1 MKNEIQRETVLSN
14 FKNECRMKFKE
25 RQYWIYMFFQK
36 PEIKMSQFFLNE
48 WKMKYKERQYTDICT
63 ILLKINEKWNSKWGR
78 TLSDR

>member
-1 MKNEIQRETVLSN
+1 MNAEWNLKRDSIEYICF
-14 FKNECRMKFKE
+14 FKNLKLK
-25 RQYWIYMFFQK
+25 WVN
-36 PEIKMSQFFLNE
+36 FFLNE